1 MGAPTDH
8 AGMAPATDISVDAPA
23 DFTDDATALTIV
35 RPFLEL
41 DSLAEALC
49 ECADSPAW
57 LVSVDPMLDKLAVLL
72 VATRP
77 LAS

>member
-1 MGAPTDH
+1 M
-8 AGMAPATDISVDAPA
+8 DISVDAPA
-23 DFTDDATALTIV
+23 DFTDDATASTIA

-41 DSLAEALC
+41 DPLAEALY

-57 LVSVDPMLDKLAVLL
+57 LVSVDLMLDELAALL

-77 LAS
+77 VAS